1 MADLTALREGM
12 EVVGSDG
19 RHVGDID
26 HVLDQ
31 GEIQLNRRDSEAEA
45 ESGAGRGHHHFIPV
59 DWVERIDSN
68 ANRATLRLSR
78 DEAESRWRHES

>member
-1 MADLTALREGM
+1 MVDLTAIREDM

-19 RHVGDID
+19 RHVGAVD

-45 ESGAGRGHHHFIPV
+45 EAGGHAHHHYIPT
-59 DWVERIDSN
+59 DWVARVDAN
-68 ANRATLRLSR
+68 ANRVELNLPK
-78 DEAESRWRHES
+78 DEAVSRWRHGS